1 MGWAVFVLAFV
12 LALVL
17 LLVIVVF
24 GAIFALAYRHRR
36 ADFSYFASGMTT
48 PKVKDEDE
56 SGFSSALKVKA
67 RPFAHCPATKKGGP
81 RAALSLT
88 SIHRDHW
95 A

>member
-1 MGWAVFVLAFV
+1 MSLRSALRVWMGWAVFVLAFV

-48 PKVKDEDE
+48 PKVKDED
-56 SGFSSALKVKA
+56 SQDFLAPSK
-67 RPFAHCPATKKGGP
+67 
-81 RAALSLT
+81 
-88 SIHRDHW
+88 
-95 A
+95 